1 MDIPDKIGGVELE
14 TLLAGAL
21 EEMKEQADASGP
33 YGGHSKEALIA
44 LVEEHKDEMLEKVK
58 DPMAHKLL
66 ALMIMQ
72 HFIDWHIQIAKD
84 HVEDGHNSGS
94 IAQMGCGLGWAED
107 LGKLKAAYEIF
118 RQVGLGKHD
127 FTCGDD
133 D

>member
-1 MDIPDKIGGVELE
+1 MDVPNSIDSNTLE
-14 TLLAGAL
+14 NLLATAL
-21 EEMKEQADASGP
+21 NEEKEQADTSGP

-44 LVEEHKDEMLEKVK
+44 LVEEHKDEMLEKVR

-72 HFIDWHIQIAKD
+72 HFIDWHREIAKS
-84 HVEDGHNSGS
+84 HIEEGHSSGT

-107 LGKLKAAYEIF
+107 YGKLKCAYEIF
-118 RQVGLGKHD
+118 RRVGLGKND